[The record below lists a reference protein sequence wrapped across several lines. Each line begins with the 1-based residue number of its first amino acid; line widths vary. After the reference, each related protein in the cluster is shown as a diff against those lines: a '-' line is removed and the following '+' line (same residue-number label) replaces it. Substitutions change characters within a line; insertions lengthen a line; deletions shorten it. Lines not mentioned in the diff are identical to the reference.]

1 MYNYRVSNNP
11 NKNRRNNMLIVC
23 LTAVFFL
30 LLSCYLIY
38 RLERYIELKNK
49 YNKQIV
55 DYLAFKYL
63 KDKSK
68 ALDLLGEFKSFG
80 NKNPDYNLIYDIT
93 KDINKKDYYLDEK
106 QQYLLSK
113 HRFENYELVDIL

>member
-1 MYNYRVSNNP
+1 
-11 NKNRRNNMLIVC
+11 MLMVC

-49 YNKQIV
+49 YNKQII
-55 DYLAFKYL
+55 DYLAFKHL

-68 ALDLLGEFKSFG
+68 ALDLLGEFKSFNN
-80 NKNPDYNLIYDIT
+80 NKPNFNLIYDIT
-93 KDINKKDYYLDEK
+93 KDINRKDYYLDNK
-106 QQYLLSK
+106 QQYQLSK
-113 HRFENYELVDIL
+113 HRFENYELIDIL

>member
-1 MYNYRVSNNP
+1 
-11 NKNRRNNMLIVC
+11 MLIIC

-30 LLSCYLIY
+30 LLSCCLMY
-38 RLERYIELKNK
+38 RLERYMEQKTK
-49 YNKQIV
+49 YNKQVI
-55 DYLAFKYL
+55 DYLSFKYL
-63 KDKSK
+63 QDKSK
-68 ALDLLGEFKSFG
+68 ALDFLEEFESFD